1 MRELTNKQQRFV
13 EEYLV
18 DANGT
23 QAAIRAGYSVKT
35 ANEQASGLLA
45 KANIAEAVAAGRQR
59 LAKRTE
65 TTAARVIECLW
76 ANHDR
81 AVLEGVREGG
91 SVANKALEL
100 IGKHVG
106 AFADRLQV
114 SGPNGEPVES
124 KMIIE
129 FVAAK
134 KVEK

>member
-18 DANGT
+18 DCNAT

-35 ANEQASGLLA
+35 ADQIAAQLVVKTHVKEAIAA
-45 KANIAEAVAAGRQR
+45 KQEK

-114 SGPNGEPVES
+114 SGPNGEPMES
-124 KMIIE
+124 KMVIE